1 MMNEEILSFV
11 WRFQYFES
19 ANLLTDDQKC
29 ISVIR
34 TGHKNTNAGP
44 DFLEACVVIDDVHW
58 YGNIEIHV
66 RSSDW
71 FVHTHE
77 TNLAYESVIL
87 HLVWENDKPVLRQD
101 GTLIPTLSLK
111 GLVKSSIL
119 ERYAL
124 LQDLDDAIPCASMFR
139 EVHEIHKYAMLDR
152 VLLERLQR
160 KASAVIE
167 LLEKNRNDWEETAY
181 QWLGMH
187 FGFKLNDPAFLR
199 LTQIVPLK
207 IIHKHRDRLLYIEAV
222 LLGCAGL
229 IPEKSDDL
237 YVRALQKE
245 FRFLSTKYN
254 LADKQMQSHEWKFAK
269 LRPAGFPTIRLAQ
282 LARLLSFES
291 NLFSTIISVNSF
303 ERMQELFQLSQS
315 EYWVRHYVF
324 DKKAA
329 TPVPSMGKDA
339 GSSLI
344 INGIVP
350 VLVAYAK
357 QRRQPELLDK
367 AVYWLSQIPSENN
380 RITREWATLG
390 MRVKTS
396 ADSQAL
402 IEWYNNYCLP
412 KKCLECTVGAGLVRS
427 ANL

>member
-19 ANLLTDDQKC
+19 TNLVTDEQKR
-29 ISVIR
+29 ISVVR
-34 TGHKNTNAGP
+34 TGHRNNNAGP
-44 DFLEACVVIDDVHW
+44 DFLEAAVVIDDVHW
-58 YGNIEIHV
+58 YGSIEIHV

-71 FVHTHE
+71 FVHTHDSDP
-77 TNLAYESVIL
+77 AYESVIL
-87 HLVWENDKPVLRQD
+87 HLVWENDKPVMRQD
-101 GTLIPTLSLK
+101 GTLVPTLALK
-111 GLVKSSIL
+111 GSVKNSIM

-124 LQDLDDAIPCASMFR
+124 LQDMGDTIPCAGMFS
-139 EVHEIHKYAMLDR
+139 EIHEIHKYAMLDR
-152 VLLERLQR
+152 VLLERLDR
-160 KASAVIE
+160 KAVAVME

-207 IIHKHRDRLLYIEAV
+207 VIQKHRDRLLDVEAI
-222 LLGCAGL
+222 LFGSAGL
-229 IPEKSDDL
+229 IPEKSEDI
-237 YVRALQKE
+237 YVRSLQNE
-245 FRFLSTKYN
+245 FRFFSTKYK
-254 LADKQMQSHEWKFAK
+254 LADKVMQPHEWKFAK

-282 LARLLSFES
+282 LARLLSIEG

-303 ERMQELFQLSQS
+303 EKMEDLFQLRQS
-315 EYWVRHYVF
+315 DYWIRHYVF

-329 TPVPSMGKDA
+329 TPVPFMGKDA
-339 GSSLI
+339 GSLLT
-344 INGIVP
+344 INGIIP
-350 VLVAYAK
+350 VLVAFAR
-357 QRRQPELLDK
+357 QRQQPELLDK
-367 AVYWLSQIPSENN
+367 AIDWLSQLPSENN

-412 KKCLECTVGAGLVRS
+412 KKCLDCTVGAGLVRS
-427 ANL
+427 N

>member
-19 ANLLTDDQKC
+19 ANLATDDQKR

-34 TGHKNTNAGP
+34 TGHRNNNAGP
-44 DFLEACVVIDDVHW
+44 DFLEAAVVIDDVHW
-58 YGNIEIHV
+58 YGSIEIHV

-71 FVHTHE
+71 FVHTHDSDP
-77 TNLAYESVIL
+77 AYESVIL
-87 HLVWENDKPVLRQD
+87 HLVWENDKPVMRQD
-101 GTLIPTLSLK
+101 GTLVPTLALK
-111 GLVKSSIL
+111 GLVKNSIM

-124 LQDLDDAIPCASMFR
+124 LQDMGDTIPCSGMFS
-139 EVHEIHKYAMLDR
+139 EIHEIHKYAMLDR
-152 VLLERLQR
+152 VLLERLDR
-160 KASAVIE
+160 KAAAVME
-167 LLEKNRNDWEETAY
+167 MLEKNRNDWEETAY

-207 IIHKHRDRLLYIEAV
+207 IIQKHRDRLLHIEAI
-222 LLGCAGL
+222 LFGCAGL
-229 IPEKSDDL
+229 IPEKSEDI
-237 YVRALQKE
+237 YVRSLQKE
-245 FRFLSTKYN
+245 FRFFSTKYK
-254 LADKQMQSHEWKFAK
+254 LADKVMQSHEWKFAK

-282 LARLLSFES
+282 LARLLSIQG

-303 ERMQELFQLSQS
+303 EKMQELFQLRQS

-329 TPVPSMGKDA
+329 TPVPFMGKDA
-339 GSSLI
+339 GSLLI
-344 INGIVP
+344 INGIIP
-350 VLVAYAK
+350 VLVAFAR
-357 QRRQPELLDK
+357 QRQQPELLDK
-367 AVYWLSQIPSENN
+367 AIDWLSQLPSENN

-412 KKCLECTVGAGLVRS
+412 KKCLDCTVGAGLVRS
-427 ANL
+427 N